1 MGCVFTWRADDA
13 DLTTAFTDALG
24 GVGEAPYGE
33 LNLGG
38 HVGDDPASVRSNREL
53 VADSLGVSPDRL
65 LFMNQVHGSTVVE
78 VDGPWGE
85 RPVPDADAL
94 VTRTPGLALGV
105 LVADC
110 TPVLVHDVAAGVVGV
125 AHAGRPGLVAGVV
138 PALVAAMR
146 DLGATA
152 PVAVVGPSIC
162 GRCYEVPAAMR
173 DDVAAVA
180 PEAAARTW
188 TGTPAVDVAAGV
200 VGQLA
205 QLGVPL
211 TWVPGCTRE
220 SPALYSYRREAR
232 TGRFA
237 GVVVRRDAA

>member
-1 MGCVFTWRADDA
+1 MGGVFTWRADDA
-13 DLTTAFTDALG
+13 DLTTAFTGALG
-24 GVGEAPYGE
+24 GVGRGPYGE

-38 HVGDDPASVRSNREL
+38 HVGDDAATVRRNREL
-53 VADSLGVSPDRL
+53 VAQSVGVAPDHL
-65 LFMNQVHGSTVVE
+65 LFMNQVHGGTVVE

-85 RPVPDADAL
+85 RVAPDADAL
-94 VTRTPGLALGV
+94 VTRAAGLALGV

-138 PALVAAMR
+138 PNLVAAMR
-146 DLGATA
+146 DLGATR

-173 DDVAAVA
+173 DDVAAAA

-220 SPALYSYRREAR
+220 STTLYSYRREAR